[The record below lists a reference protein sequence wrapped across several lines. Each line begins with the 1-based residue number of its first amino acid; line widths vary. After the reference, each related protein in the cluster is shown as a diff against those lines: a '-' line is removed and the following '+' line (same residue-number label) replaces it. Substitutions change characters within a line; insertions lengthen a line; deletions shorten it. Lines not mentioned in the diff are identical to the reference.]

1 MGCLEGVSVTYKR
14 FNKHLARILVKNE
27 RVLPMT
33 TFPLENVKRLRKE
46 LATHPV
52 YAAVQDMDGLSIFM
66 QHHVYSVWDFMSLV
80 KYLQNHIAPARTPW
94 VPCGDAQVQRFIN
107 DIVLEEES
115 DEGLPLEDGTPTY
128 TSHFNLYAQAME
140 EVRQGSSAEIRT
152 FVDKVVSDSL
162 ETALETIQIPAPAK
176 TFMETTFDFIGSNKP
191 HVIAAAFAL
200 GREHIIPEMFRA
212 LLDKM
217 QISMDEAEVF
227 HYYLDRHI
235 ELDGDHHGPMSLRML
250 DLLCEG
256 DEAKIAEAEEAALN
270 AIQARIKFW
279 DGVLVAIEESKKKS
293 A

>member
-1 MGCLEGVSVTYKR
+1 
-14 FNKHLARILVKNE
+14 
-27 RVLPMT
+27 MT
-33 TFPLENVKRLRKE
+33 IFPLENVKKLRKE

-52 YAAVQDMDGLSIFM
+52 YAAVKDIDDLIVFM
-66 QHHVYSVWDFMSLV
+66 QHHIYSVWDFMSLV
-80 KYLQNHIAPARTPW
+80 KYLQNQIAPAQSPW
-94 VPCGDAQVQRFIN
+94 LPFGDAHVQRFIN

-115 DEGLPLEDGTPTY
+115 DEGIPLEDGTPTY

-140 EVRQGSSAEIRT
+140 EVKENSNLLIREFVTKVAET
-152 FVDKVVSDSL
+152 SL
-162 ETALETIQIPAPAK
+162 ETAMSTIQIPSPAK
-176 TFMETTFDFIGSNKP
+176 EFMQTTFDFIHSDKP

-212 LLDKM
+212 LLEKM
-217 QISMDEAEVF
+217 NISREQAEVF

-250 DLLCEG
+250 ELLCEG
-256 DEAKIAEAEEAALN
+256 EKLKIEEAEEAALQ

-279 DGVLVAIEESKKKS
+279 DGVLLAIENNKERS

>member
-1 MGCLEGVSVTYKR
+1 
-14 FNKHLARILVKNE
+14 
-27 RVLPMT
+27 MT
-33 TFPLENVKRLRKE
+33 QFPLENVKRLRKE
-46 LATHPV
+46 LANHPV
-52 YAAVQDMDGLSIFM
+52 YAAVQNMNDLTIFM

-80 KYLQNHIAPARTPW
+80 KYLQHQIAPATTPW
-94 VPCGDAQVQRFIN
+94 LPHGDSQVQRFIN

-128 TSHFNLYAQAME
+128 TSHFNLYTLAME
-140 EVRQGSSAEIRT
+140 EVNTGSSEPIRV
-152 FVDKVVSDSL
+152 FIDKVASDSL
-162 ETALETIQIPAPAK
+162 ETALQTVHIPSAAK
-176 TFMETTFDFIGSNKP
+176 AFMETTFSFIHSDKP

-217 QISMDEAEVF
+217 NISRQEAEVF

-250 DLLCEG
+250 DLMCEG
-256 DEAKIAEAEEAALN
+256 DEVKIAEAENAALE
-270 AIQARIKFW
+270 AVKARIKFW
-279 DGVLVAIEESKKKS
+279 DGVLLEIQNHRTKS

>member
-1 MGCLEGVSVTYKR
+1 MA
-14 FNKHLARILVKNE
+14 N
-27 RVLPMT
+27 
-33 TFPLENVKRLRKE
+33 FPLENVKRLRKE
-46 LATHPV
+46 LATHPI
-52 YAAVQDMDGLSIFM
+52 YAAVQNMDDLTIFM

-80 KYLQNHIAPARTPW
+80 KYLQHQIAPATTPW
-94 VPCGDAQVQRFIN
+94 LPHGDSQVQRFIN

-128 TSHFNLYAQAME
+128 TSHFNLYAMAME
-140 EVRQGSSAEIRT
+140 EVNTGSSELIRT
-152 FVDKVVSDSL
+152 FIDKVASDSL
-162 ETALETIQIPAPAK
+162 ETALETVKVPSAAK
-176 TFMETTFDFIGSNKP
+176 AFMETTFSFIHSDKP

-217 QISMDEAEVF
+217 NISRQEAEVF

-256 DEAKIAEAEEAALN
+256 DEMKIKEAEEAALD
-270 AIQARIKFW
+270 AVSARIKFW
-279 DGVLVAIEESKKKS
+279 DGVLVEIQKNRTKS